1 MPSLTSLA
9 PAGPTATPAR
19 ITATAR
25 RLMAICGALL
35 AALLC
40 ALSVGASS
48 ASAHAALTST
58 DPADGSVVKTA
69 PREVTLNFSE
79 GVLLS
84 GDSVR
89 VLDPKGK
96 RVDTG
101 KTAHVGGKSS
111 TAGAGLHS
119 GLPDGT
125 YTVAWKAVSEDSHPV
140 SGAFTFSIGAP
151 SKTKAKVSTGDA
163 SDTTVST
170 LYGIGR
176 YAAYG
181 GFAALVG
188 GCVFAGLCRSSRPV
202 RKIAVGGWVT
212 VFTASLLLLLLRGP
226 YTDGEGIGGI
236 LDLGR
241 LGDVLSTKPGAALLS
256 RLLLLGAAAVFLAVL
271 FGSYTRRTGEG
282 EADARRRQDLAFGL
296 GFGGTVMA
304 VGLAATW
311 AMAEHASVGLQRQL
325 AMPVDVIHLIAVGV
339 WLGGLASLAVT
350 LRAGEPIERAAVR
363 RFSRL
368 AFGSVVALVVTG
380 LYQSWR
386 QVGSWGALTDTEYG
400 RWLLVKVGLMAVLV
414 GIAAIS
420 RRWTGRLTDAT
431 EAAGAETGAAT
442 KASAAT
448 KADAETKADAD
459 PEAGAETKAESGAEA
474 DVEATADE
482 TETEAGTK
490 AAKAGTKAAVK
501 AARPVRTGTADAAV
515 DTPADAEP
523 ESGDGPGDGSGT
535 GAADDDP
542 VRAAQLARQR
552 AAEDKTATL
561 RERDADRERS
571 GLRRSVLAETIV
583 AVVLLAVATVLSG
596 TQPGRAETE
605 QASAP
610 AATPGGQLNVD
621 PVSVLIPYDTGPKS
635 GRGKAVVMIEP
646 ALPGD
651 NALHVFTTDLADRP
665 VDVPEVKLSLTL
677 KDKGIGPLRIP
688 LERLSTGHWSAKTV
702 QLPMAG
708 TWQLSLTVRTSD
720 IDQVTETRN
729 VKVAQ

>member
-1 MPSLTSLA
+1 
-9 PAGPTATPAR
+9 
-19 ITATAR
+19 
-25 RLMAICGALL
+25 MAICGTLL

-111 TAGAGLHS
+111 TAAAGLHS

-151 SKTKAKVSTGDA
+151 SKTTAKVSTGGE
-163 SDTTVST
+163 SDSTVGT

-181 GFAALVG
+181 GFAALMG

-212 VFTASLLLLLLRGP
+212 VFTATLLLLLLRGP
-226 YTDGEGIGGI
+226 YTDGEGIGGV

-256 RLLLLGAAAVFLAVL
+256 RLLLLGAAAIFLAVL
-271 FGSYTRRTGEG
+271 FGSYTRRSGDAEV
-282 EADARRRQDLAFGL
+282 DARRRQDLAFGL

-339 WLGGLASLAVT
+339 WMGGLASLAVT
-350 LRAGEPIERAAVR
+350 LWAGEPIERAAVR

-400 RWLLVKVGLMAVLV
+400 RWLLVKVGLVAVLV
-414 GIAAIS
+414 GIAAVS

-431 EAAGAETGAAT
+431 A
-442 KASAAT
+442 
-448 KADAETKADAD
+448 
-459 PEAGAETKAESGAEA
+459 EAGAEK
-474 DVEATADE
+474 
-482 TETEAGTK
+482 ETEAE
-490 AAKAGTKAAVK
+490 AESASEAASDAKATTEARAEAGTDAETAAAVK
-501 AARPVRTGTADAAV
+501 AAQPTR
-515 DTPADAEP
+515 
-523 ESGDGPGDGSGT
+523 T
-535 GAADDDP
+535 GAADAAIDAPAEAESAKAESGESESGEESDDGDP

-552 AAEDKTATL
+552 AAKGKATTR

-571 GLRRSVLAETIV
+571 GLRRSVIAETVV

-605 QASAP
+605 QAGA
-610 AATPGGQLNVD
+610 AATQPGRDRLNVD
-621 PVSVLIPYDTGPKS
+621 PVSVLIPYNTGPKS

-677 KDKGIGPLRIP
+677 GSKGIGPLRIP
-688 LERLSTGHWSAKTV
+688 LERLSTGHWSARTV

>member
-1 MPSLTSLA
+1 MPSLTSPA
-9 PAGPTATPAR
+9 TAGPTATPAR
-19 ITATAR
+19 TAATAATAR
-25 RLMAICGALL
+25 RPMARRLVAICGALL

-40 ALSVGASS
+40 ALSVGANS

-58 DPADGSVVKTA
+58 DPEDGSVVQTA
-69 PREVTLNFSE
+69 PRAVTLTFSE

-89 VLDPKGK
+89 VLDPGGK

-111 TAGAGLHS
+111 TAAAGLHS

-151 SKTKAKVSTGDA
+151 SKTKAKVPTGGA
-163 SDTTVST
+163 SDSTVSA

-188 GCVFAGLCRSSRPV
+188 GSVFAGLCRSSRPV
-202 RKIAVGGWVT
+202 RKITVGGWVT
-212 VFTASLLLLLLRGP
+212 LFTSSLVLLLLRGP
-226 YTDGEGIGGI
+226 YTDGEGLGGV

-271 FGSYTRRTGEG
+271 FGSYTRRAADP
-282 EADARRRQDLAFGL
+282 EADPRRRQDLAFGL
-296 GFGGTVMA
+296 GFGGTVMS

-350 LRAGEPIERAAVR
+350 LRAGEPIEPAAVR

-400 RWLLVKVGLMAVLV
+400 RWLLVKVGLVAVLV
-414 GIAAIS
+414 GIAAVS
-420 RRWTGRLTDAT
+420 RRWTGRLGDAT
-431 EAAGAETGAAT
+431 GTTAGASSTTASGTAA
-442 KASAAT
+442 
-448 KADAETKADAD
+448 
-459 PEAGAETKAESGAEA
+459 EAGSEAGSDTPSEPETPS
-474 DVEATADE
+474 E
-482 TETEAGTK
+482 TEN
-490 AAKAGTKAAVK
+490 AAKAEGEPENAAGIKDAVK
-501 AARPVRTGTADAAV
+501 SARPVRTGAAGTVADA
-515 DTPADAEP
+515 PADAGTEP
-523 ESGDGPGDGSGT
+523 GEESGAGPGDSAGSGT
-535 GAADDDP
+535 AADDP
-542 VRAAQLARQR
+542 VRAAQLARQQ
-552 AAEDKTATL
+552 AARNRTATL
-561 RERDADRERS
+561 RKRDADPVRS

-583 AVVLLAVATVLSG
+583 AVVLLAVATVLSA
-596 TQPGRAETE
+596 TQPGRAETGRT
-605 QASAP
+605 A
-610 AATPGGQLNVD
+610 AATNPGDRLNVD

-665 VDVPEVKLSLTL
+665 VDVPEVKVSLTL
-677 KDKGIGPLRIP
+677 GQKGIGPLRVP
-688 LERLSTGHWSAKTV
+688 LEHLSTGHWSARTV

>member
-9 PAGPTATPAR
+9 PAGPTATPSR
-19 ITATAR
+19 TTATAR
-25 RLMAICGALL
+25 RLMAICGTLL

-111 TAGAGLHS
+111 TAAAGLHS

-151 SKTKAKVSTGDA
+151 SKTTAKVPTGEA
-163 SDTTVST
+163 SDSTVST

-188 GCVFAGLCRSSRPV
+188 GSVFAGFCRSSRPV

-241 LGDVLSTKPGAALLS
+241 LGEVLSTKPGAALLS

-271 FGSYTRRTGEG
+271 FGSYTRRTGER

-304 VGLAATW
+304 VGLSATW

-325 AMPVDVIHLIAVGV
+325 AMPVDMIHLIAVGV

-350 LRAGEPIERAAVR
+350 LRAGEPIGRAAVR

-400 RWLLVKVGLMAVLV
+400 RWLLVKVGLVAVLLA
-414 GIAAIS
+414 IAAIS

-431 EAAGAETGAAT
+431 AEETEAEAESGSKA
-442 KASAAT
+442 ASAAS
-448 KADAETKADAD
+448 DAEA
-459 PEAGAETKAESGAEA
+459 
-474 DVEATADE
+474 
-482 TETEAGTK
+482 EAGTQ
-490 AAKAGTKAAVK
+490 AEAKAAVK
-501 AARPVRTGTADAAV
+501 AARPVRTGAADAAL
-515 DTPADAEP
+515 DTPADAET
-523 ESGDGPGDGSGT
+523 ESGDGPGDGADT
-535 GAADDDP
+535 DAADDDP
-542 VRAAQLARQR
+542 ERAAQLARQR
-552 AAEDKTATL
+552 AAKDKTTTL
-561 RERDADRERS
+561 RERDADLERS
-571 GLRRSVLAETIV
+571 GLRRSVIAETIV
-583 AVVLLAVATVLSG
+583 AIVLLAVATVLSG

-605 QASAP
+605 QASAS
-610 AATPGGQLNVD
+610 ATKPGGQLNVD
-621 PVSVLIPYDTGPKS
+621 PVSVLVPYDTGPKS

-677 KDKGIGPLRIP
+677 KSKGIGPLRIP

>member
-1 MPSLTSLA
+1 
-9 PAGPTATPAR
+9 
-19 ITATAR
+19 
-25 RLMAICGALL
+25 MAICGTLL

-111 TAGAGLHS
+111 TAAAGLHS

-151 SKTKAKVSTGDA
+151 SKTTAKVPTGEA
-163 SDTTVST
+163 SDSTVST

-188 GCVFAGLCRSSRPV
+188 GSVFAGFCRSSRPV

-271 FGSYTRRTGEG
+271 FGSYTRRTGER

-304 VGLAATW
+304 VGLSATW

-325 AMPVDVIHLIAVGV
+325 AMPVDMIHLIAVGV

-350 LRAGEPIERAAVR
+350 LRAGEPIGRAAVR

-400 RWLLVKVGLMAVLV
+400 RWLLVKVGLVAVLLA
-414 GIAAIS
+414 IAAIS

-431 EAAGAETGAAT
+431 AEETEAEAESGSKA
-442 KASAAT
+442 ASAAS
-448 KADAETKADAD
+448 DAEA
-459 PEAGAETKAESGAEA
+459 
-474 DVEATADE
+474 
-482 TETEAGTK
+482 EAGTQ
-490 AAKAGTKAAVK
+490 AEAKAAVK
-501 AARPVRTGTADAAV
+501 AARPVRTGAADAAL
-515 DTPADAEP
+515 DTPADAET
-523 ESGDGPGDGSGT
+523 ESGDGPGDSADT
-535 GAADDDP
+535 DAADDDP
-542 VRAAQLARQR
+542 ERAAQLARQR
-552 AAEDKTATL
+552 AAKDKTTTL
-561 RERDADRERS
+561 RERDADLERS
-571 GLRRSVLAETIV
+571 GLRRSVIAETIV
-583 AVVLLAVATVLSG
+583 AIVLLAVATVLSG

-605 QASAP
+605 QASAS
-610 AATPGGQLNVD
+610 ATKPGGQLNVD
-621 PVSVLIPYDTGPKS
+621 PVSVLVPYDTGPKS

-677 KDKGIGPLRIP
+677 KSKGIGPLRIP

>member
-9 PAGPTATPAR
+9 PAGPAATR
-19 ITATAR
+19 TRTTATAR
-25 RLMAICGALL
+25 RLMAICGTLL

-101 KTAHVGGKSS
+101 KTAHADGKSS
-111 TAGAGLHS
+111 TAAAGLHS

-151 SKTKAKVSTGDA
+151 SKTKAKVPTGQA
-163 SDTTVST
+163 SDSTVST

-212 VFTASLLLLLLRGP
+212 AFTASLLLLLLRGP
-226 YTDGEGIGGI
+226 YTDGQGIGGI
-236 LDLGR
+236 LDLGG

-311 AMAEHASVGLQRQL
+311 AMAEHASVGPQRQL

-400 RWLLVKVGLMAVLV
+400 RWLLVKVGLVAVLV
-414 GIAAIS
+414 GIAAVS
-420 RRWTGRLTDAT
+420 RRWTGRLTEAT
-431 EAAGAETGAAT
+431 EAGEAAADAEAEAEN
-442 KASAAT
+442 
-448 KADAETKADAD
+448 DAETKA
-459 PEAGAETKAESGAEA
+459 ET

-482 TETEAGTK
+482 A
-490 AAKAGTKAAVK
+490 KAAVK
-501 AARPVRTGTADAAV
+501 AARPVRTGAADAAV
-515 DTPADAEP
+515 DTPADALAEAP
-523 ESGDGPGDGSGT
+523 VDALADAGTESGDGPGDDSGT
-535 GAADDDP
+535 GAADGDP

-552 AAEDKTATL
+552 AAKDKTATL

-605 QASAP
+605 QAKAP
-610 AATPGGQLNVD
+610 AATPGDQLNVD
-621 PVSVLIPYDTGPKS
+621 PVSVLIPYNTGPKS

-677 KDKGIGPLRIP
+677 KGKGIGPLRIP

>member
-9 PAGPTATPAR
+9 PAGPTATPSR
-19 ITATAR
+19 TTATAR
-25 RLMAICGALL
+25 RLMAICGTLL

-111 TAGAGLHS
+111 TAAAGLHS

-151 SKTKAKVSTGDA
+151 SKTTAKVPTGEA
-163 SDTTVST
+163 SDSTVST

-188 GCVFAGLCRSSRPV
+188 GSVFAGFCRSSRPV

-271 FGSYTRRTGEG
+271 FGSYTRRTGER

-304 VGLAATW
+304 VGLSATW

-325 AMPVDVIHLIAVGV
+325 AMPVDMIHLIAVGV

-350 LRAGEPIERAAVR
+350 LRAGEPIGRAAVR

-400 RWLLVKVGLMAVLV
+400 RWLLVKVGLVAVLLA
-414 GIAAIS
+414 IAAIS

-431 EAAGAETGAAT
+431 AEETEAEAESGSKA
-442 KASAAT
+442 ASAAS
-448 KADAETKADAD
+448 DAEA
-459 PEAGAETKAESGAEA
+459 
-474 DVEATADE
+474 
-482 TETEAGTK
+482 EAGTQ
-490 AAKAGTKAAVK
+490 AEAKAAVK
-501 AARPVRTGTADAAV
+501 AARPVRTGAADAAL
-515 DTPADAEP
+515 DTPADAET
-523 ESGDGPGDGSGT
+523 ESGDGPGDSADT
-535 GAADDDP
+535 DAADDDP
-542 VRAAQLARQR
+542 ERAAQLARQR
-552 AAEDKTATL
+552 AAKDKTTTL
-561 RERDADRERS
+561 RERDADLERS
-571 GLRRSVLAETIV
+571 GLRRSVIAETIV
-583 AVVLLAVATVLSG
+583 AIVLLAVATVLSG

-605 QASAP
+605 QASAS
-610 AATPGGQLNVD
+610 ATKPGGQLNVD
-621 PVSVLIPYDTGPKS
+621 PVSVLVPYDTGPKS

-677 KDKGIGPLRIP
+677 KSKGIGPLRIP

>member
-9 PAGPTATPAR
+9 PAGPTATPSR
-19 ITATAR
+19 TTATAR
-25 RLMAICGALL
+25 RLMAICGTLL

-111 TAGAGLHS
+111 TAAAGLHS

-151 SKTKAKVSTGDA
+151 SKTTAKVPTGEA
-163 SDTTVST
+163 SDSTVST

-188 GCVFAGLCRSSRPV
+188 GSVFAGFCRSSRPV

-241 LGDVLSTKPGAALLS
+241 LGEVLSTKPGAALLS

-271 FGSYTRRTGEG
+271 FGSYTRRTGER

-304 VGLAATW
+304 VGLSATW

-325 AMPVDVIHLIAVGV
+325 AMPVDMIHLIAVGV

-350 LRAGEPIERAAVR
+350 LRAGEPIGRAAVR

-400 RWLLVKVGLMAVLV
+400 RWLLVKVGLVAVLLA
-414 GIAAIS
+414 IAAIS

-431 EAAGAETGAAT
+431 AEETEAEAESGSKA
-442 KASAAT
+442 ASAAS
-448 KADAETKADAD
+448 DAE
-459 PEAGAETKAESGAEA
+459 AEA
-474 DVEATADE
+474 
-482 TETEAGTK
+482 EAGTQ
-490 AAKAGTKAAVK
+490 AEAKAAVK
-501 AARPVRTGTADAAV
+501 AARPVRTGAADAAL
-515 DTPADAEP
+515 DTPADAET
-523 ESGDGPGDGSGT
+523 ESGDGPGDGADT
-535 GAADDDP
+535 DAADDDP
-542 VRAAQLARQR
+542 ERAAQLARQR
-552 AAEDKTATL
+552 AAKDKTTTL
-561 RERDADRERS
+561 RERDADLERS
-571 GLRRSVLAETIV
+571 GLRRSVIAETIV
-583 AVVLLAVATVLSG
+583 AIVLLAVATVLSG

-605 QASAP
+605 QASAS
-610 AATPGGQLNVD
+610 ATKPGGQLNVD
-621 PVSVLIPYDTGPKS
+621 PVSVLVPYDTGPKS

-677 KDKGIGPLRIP
+677 KSKGIGPLRIP

>member
-9 PAGPTATPAR
+9 PAGPTATR
-19 ITATAR
+19 SRTTATAR
-25 RLMAICGALL
+25 RLTAICGTLL

-111 TAGAGLHS
+111 TAAAGLHS

-151 SKTKAKVSTGDA
+151 SKTTAKVSTGGG
-163 SDTTVST
+163 SDSTVGT

-212 VFTASLLLLLLRGP
+212 VFTATLLLLLLRGP
-226 YTDGEGIGGI
+226 YTDGEGIGGV
-236 LDLGR
+236 LGLGR

-256 RLLLLGAAAVFLAVL
+256 RLLLLGAAAIFLAVL
-271 FGSYTRRTGEG
+271 FGSYTRRTGDAEV
-282 EADARRRQDLAFGL
+282 DARRRQDLAFGL

-339 WLGGLASLAVT
+339 WMGGLASLAVT

-386 QVGSWGALTDTEYG
+386 QVGSWSALTDTEYG
-400 RWLLVKVGLMAVLV
+400 RWLLVKVGLVAVLV
-414 GIAAIS
+414 GIAAVS

-431 EAAGAETGAAT
+431 AEAEAEKETEAESASEAASDAKATT
-442 KASAAT
+442 KARAEAG
-448 KADAETKADAD
+448 ADAETA
-459 PEAGAETKAESGAEA
+459 
-474 DVEATADE
+474 
-482 TETEAGTK
+482 
-490 AAKAGTKAAVK
+490 AAVK
-501 AARPVRTGTADAAV
+501 AAQ
-515 DTPADAEP
+515 PAR
-523 ESGDGPGDGSGT
+523 T
-535 GAADDDP
+535 GAADAAIDTPAEAESGEAESGEAESGEAESGEESDDGDP

-552 AAEDKTATL
+552 AAKGKATTL

-571 GLRRSVLAETIV
+571 GLRRSVIAETVV

-605 QASAP
+605 QAGA
-610 AATPGGQLNVD
+610 AATQPGRDRLNVD
-621 PVSVLIPYDTGPKS
+621 PVSVLIPYNTGPKS

-651 NALHVFTTDLADRP
+651 NALHVFTTDPADRP

-677 KDKGIGPLRIP
+677 ESKGIGPLRIP
-688 LERLSTGHWSAKTV
+688 LERLSTGHWSARTV

>member
-9 PAGPTATPAR
+9 PAGPTATPSR
-19 ITATAR
+19 TTATAR
-25 RLMAICGALL
+25 RLMAICGTLL

-111 TAGAGLHS
+111 TAAAGLHS

-151 SKTKAKVSTGDA
+151 SRTTAKVPTGEA
-163 SDTTVST
+163 SDSTVST

-181 GFAALVG
+181 GFAAMVG
-188 GCVFAGLCRSSRPV
+188 GSVFAGLCRSSRPV

-212 VFTASLLLLLLRGP
+212 VFTASLVLLLLRGP

-271 FGSYTRRTGEG
+271 FGSYTRRTGER

-304 VGLAATW
+304 VGLSATW

-325 AMPVDVIHLIAVGV
+325 AMPVDMIHLIAVGV

-350 LRAGEPIERAAVR
+350 LRAGEPIGRAAVR

-400 RWLLVKVGLMAVLV
+400 RWLLVKVGLVAVLL

-431 EAAGAETGAAT
+431 ADTAEETDAEAEAESASEAAPA
-442 KASAAT
+442 ASAAS
-448 KADAETKADAD
+448 
-459 PEAGAETKAESGAEA
+459 EA
-474 DVEATADE
+474 EATA
-482 TETEAGTK
+482 EAE
-490 AAKAGTKAAVK
+490 AEAGTKAAVK
-501 AARPVRTGTADAAV
+501 AGVKAAQPVRTAAADAAV
-515 DTPADAEP
+515 DTPADAET
-523 ESGDGPGDGSGT
+523 ESGDGPGDGAGSD
-535 GAADDDP
+535 AADDDP
-542 VRAAQLARQR
+542 ERAAQLARQR
-552 AAEDKTATL
+552 AAKDKTATL

-571 GLRRSVLAETIV
+571 ALRRSVIAETIV

-605 QASAP
+605 QASAS
-610 AATPGGQLNVD
+610 ATKPGGQLNVD
-621 PVSVLIPYDTGPKS
+621 PVSVLVPYNTGPKS

-651 NALHVFTTDLADRP
+651 NELHVFTTDLADRP

-677 KDKGIGPLRIP
+677 KSKGIGPLRIP

>member
-9 PAGPTATPAR
+9 PAGPTATPTR
-19 ITATAR
+19 TTATAR
-25 RLMAICGALL
+25 RLMAICGTLL

-101 KTAHVGGKSS
+101 KTAHVDGKSS
-111 TAGAGLHS
+111 TAAAGLHS

-151 SKTKAKVSTGDA
+151 SKTKAKVPTGEA
-163 SDTTVST
+163 SDSTVST

-188 GCVFAGLCRSSRPV
+188 GSVFAGVCRSSRPV

-350 LRAGEPIERAAVR
+350 LRAGEPIERVAVR

-400 RWLLVKVGLMAVLV
+400 RWLLVKVGLVAVLV
-414 GIAAIS
+414 GIAAVS
-420 RRWTGRLTDAT
+420 RRWTGRLTDVT
-431 EAAGAETGAAT
+431 EAAGAE
-442 KASAAT
+442 
-448 KADAETKADAD
+448 ADAEAMAGS
-459 PEAGAETKAESGAEA
+459 GAET
-474 DVEATADE
+474 DVEAMADTTKAE
-482 TETEAGTK
+482 TET
-490 AAKAGTKAAVK
+490 KAGAKAAVK
-501 AARPVRTGTADAAV
+501 AARPVRTGVADAAV
-515 DTPADAEP
+515 GTPADASADAP
-523 ESGDGPGDGSGT
+523 DDDDAESGDGPGDDSGT

-542 VRAAQLARQR
+542 VRTAQLARQR
-552 AAEDKTATL
+552 AAKDKTATL

-610 AATPGGQLNVD
+610 ASTPGDQLNVD

>member
-9 PAGPTATPAR
+9 PAGPTAAPSRT
-19 ITATAR
+19 TATAR
-25 RLMAICGALL
+25 RLMAICGTLL

-101 KTAHVGGKSS
+101 KTAHAGGKSS
-111 TAGAGLHS
+111 TAAAGLHS

-151 SKTKAKVSTGDA
+151 SKTTAKVPTGEA
-163 SDTTVST
+163 SDSTVST

-188 GCVFAGLCRSSRPV
+188 GCVFAGFCRSSRPV

-271 FGSYTRRTGEG
+271 FGSYTRRTGER

-304 VGLAATW
+304 VGLSATW

-325 AMPVDVIHLIAVGV
+325 AMPVDIIHLIAVGV

-350 LRAGEPIERAAVR
+350 LRAGEPIGRAAVR

-400 RWLLVKVGLMAVLV
+400 RWLLVKVGLVAVLL

-431 EAAGAETGAAT
+431 AEETDAEAESASEAAPAASDVDVT
-442 KASAAT
+442 A
-448 KADAETKADAD
+448 
-459 PEAGAETKAESGAEA
+459 EAGIKSEA
-474 DVEATADE
+474 
-482 TETEAGTK
+482 
-490 AAKAGTKAAVK
+490 KAAVK
-501 AARPVRTGTADAAV
+501 AARPVRTGAADAAV
-515 DTPADAEP
+515 DAPADAET
-523 ESGDGPGDGSGT
+523 ESGDGPGDGT
-535 GAADDDP
+535 DTAADDDP
-542 VRAAQLARQR
+542 ERAAQLARQR
-552 AAEDKTATL
+552 AAKDKTATL

-571 GLRRSVLAETIV
+571 GLRRSVIAETIV

-610 AATPGGQLNVD
+610 ATKPGGQLNVD
-621 PVSVLIPYDTGPKS
+621 PVSVLVPYNTGPKS

-677 KDKGIGPLRIP
+677 KSKGIGPLRIP

>member
-9 PAGPTATPAR
+9 PTGPTATPTR
-19 ITATAR
+19 TTATAR
-25 RLMAICGALL
+25 RLMAICGTLL

-101 KTAHVGGKSS
+101 KTAHVDGKSS
-111 TAGAGLHS
+111 TAAAGLHS

-151 SKTKAKVSTGDA
+151 SKTKAKVPTGEA
-163 SDTTVST
+163 SDSTVST

-400 RWLLVKVGLMAVLV
+400 RWLLVKVGLVAVLV
-414 GIAAIS
+414 GIAAVS

-431 EAAGAETGAAT
+431 EAAGAE
-442 KASAAT
+442 
-448 KADAETKADAD
+448 ADAE
-459 PEAGAETKAESGAEA
+459 AGAGSGAEAESGAEG
-474 DVEATADE
+474 DVAAAATAAAD
-482 TETEAGTK
+482 GT
-490 AAKAGTKAAVK
+490 KAGTKAAVQ
-501 AARPVRTGTADAAV
+501 AARPVHTGAADAAV
-515 DTPADAEP
+515 DPRADTPAEAPADAGT
-523 ESGDGPGDGSGT
+523 ESDDGRPGGDSGT
-535 GAADDDP
+535 GAADGDP
-542 VRAAQLARQR
+542 VRTAQLARQR
-552 AAEDKTATL
+552 AAKDKTATL

-605 QASAP
+605 QAGAR
-610 AATPGGQLNVD
+610 ATKPVDQLNVD
-621 PVSVLIPYDTGPKS
+621 PVSVLIPYNTGPKS

-677 KDKGIGPLRIP
+677 KGKGIGPLRIP

>member
-9 PAGPTATPAR
+9 PTGPTATPTR
-19 ITATAR
+19 TTGTAR
-25 RLMAICGALL
+25 RLMAICGTLL

-40 ALSVGASS
+40 ALSVGASP

-101 KTAHVGGKSS
+101 KTAHVDGKSS
-111 TAGAGLHS
+111 TAAAGLHS

-151 SKTKAKVSTGDA
+151 SKTKAKVPTGEA
-163 SDTTVST
+163 SDSTVST

-176 YAAYG
+176 YAAYA

-400 RWLLVKVGLMAVLV
+400 RWLLVKVGLVAVLV
-414 GIAAIS
+414 GIAAVS

-431 EAAGAETGAAT
+431 EAAGAE
-442 KASAAT
+442 
-448 KADAETKADAD
+448 ADAEADAEA
-459 PEAGAETKAESGAEA
+459 EAGAGAQAGAEAEAGSGAEA
-474 DVEATADE
+474 DVAATATADE
-482 TETEAGTK
+482 TKAG
-490 AAKAGTKAAVK
+490 AKAETKAAVR
-501 AARPVRTGTADAAV
+501 AARPVRTGAADAAV
-515 DTPADAEP
+515 DTRADTPADTLADAGT
-523 ESGDGPGDGSGT
+523 ESGDGRPGGDSGT
-535 GAADDDP
+535 GAADGDP
-542 VRAAQLARQR
+542 VRTAQLARQR
-552 AAEDKTATL
+552 AAKDKTATL

-605 QASAP
+605 QAGAR
-610 AATPGGQLNVD
+610 ATKPVDRLNVD
-621 PVSVLIPYDTGPKS
+621 PVSVLIPYNTGPKS

-677 KDKGIGPLRIP
+677 KGKGIGPLRIP

>member
-9 PAGPTATPAR
+9 PAGPTATR
-19 ITATAR
+19 SRTTATAR
-25 RLMAICGALL
+25 RLMAICGTLL

-111 TAGAGLHS
+111 TAAAGLHS

-151 SKTKAKVSTGDA
+151 SKTTAKVSTGGE
-163 SDTTVST
+163 SDGTVGT

-212 VFTASLLLLLLRGP
+212 VFTATLLLLLLRGP
-226 YTDGEGIGGI
+226 YTDGEGIGGV

-256 RLLLLGAAAVFLAVL
+256 RLLLLGAAAIFLAVL
-271 FGSYTRRTGEG
+271 FGSYTRRSGDAEV
-282 EADARRRQDLAFGL
+282 DARRRQDLAFGL

-339 WLGGLASLAVT
+339 WMGGLASLAVT

-400 RWLLVKVGLMAVLV
+400 RWLLVKVGLVAVLV
-414 GIAAIS
+414 GIAAVS

-431 EAAGAETGAAT
+431 
-442 KASAAT
+442 
-448 KADAETKADAD
+448 
-459 PEAGAETKAESGAEA
+459 AEA
-474 DVEATADE
+474 EK
-482 TETEAGTK
+482 ETEAGTE
-490 AAKAGTKAAVK
+490 AESASEAASDAKATTEARAEAGTDAETAAAVK
-501 AARPVRTGTADAAV
+501 AAQ
-515 DTPADAEP
+515 PAR
-523 ESGDGPGDGSGT
+523 T
-535 GAADDDP
+535 GAADAAIDTPAEAESREAESGEAESGEESDDGDP

-552 AAEDKTATL
+552 AAKGKATTR

-571 GLRRSVLAETIV
+571 GLRRSVIAETAV

-605 QASAP
+605 QAGA
-610 AATPGGQLNVD
+610 AATQPGRDRLNVD
-621 PVSVLIPYDTGPKS
+621 PVSVLIPYNTGPKS

-677 KDKGIGPLRIP
+677 GSKGIGPLRIP
-688 LERLSTGHWSAKTV
+688 LERLSTGHWSARSV

>member
-9 PAGPTATPAR
+9 PAGPTATPSR
-19 ITATAR
+19 TTATAR
-25 RLMAICGALL
+25 RLMAICGTLL

-111 TAGAGLHS
+111 TAAAGLHS

-151 SKTKAKVSTGDA
+151 SKTTAKVPTGEA
-163 SDTTVST
+163 SDSTVST

-188 GCVFAGLCRSSRPV
+188 GSVFAGFCRSSRPV

-241 LGDVLSTKPGAALLS
+241 LGEVLSTKPGAALLS

-271 FGSYTRRTGEG
+271 FGSYTRRTGER

-304 VGLAATW
+304 VGLSATW

-350 LRAGEPIERAAVR
+350 LRAGEPIGRAAVR

-400 RWLLVKVGLMAVLV
+400 RWLLVKVGLVAVLLA
-414 GIAAIS
+414 IAAIS

-431 EAAGAETGAAT
+431 AEETEAEAESGSKA
-442 KASAAT
+442 ASAAS
-448 KADAETKADAD
+448 DAEA
-459 PEAGAETKAESGAEA
+459 
-474 DVEATADE
+474 
-482 TETEAGTK
+482 EAGTQ
-490 AAKAGTKAAVK
+490 AEAKAAVK
-501 AARPVRTGTADAAV
+501 AARPVRTGAADAAL
-515 DTPADAEP
+515 DTPADAET
-523 ESGDGPGDGSGT
+523 ESGDGPGDGADT
-535 GAADDDP
+535 DAADDDP
-542 VRAAQLARQR
+542 ERAAQLARQR
-552 AAEDKTATL
+552 AAKDKTTTL
-561 RERDADRERS
+561 RERDADLERS
-571 GLRRSVLAETIV
+571 GLRRSVIAETIV
-583 AVVLLAVATVLSG
+583 AIVLLAVATVLSG

-605 QASAP
+605 QASAS
-610 AATPGGQLNVD
+610 ATKPGGQLNVD
-621 PVSVLIPYDTGPKS
+621 PVSVLVPYDTGPKS

-677 KDKGIGPLRIP
+677 KSKGIGPLRIP

>member
-9 PAGPTATPAR
+9 PAGPTATR
-19 ITATAR
+19 SRTTATAR
-25 RLMAICGALL
+25 RLMAICGTLL

-111 TAGAGLHS
+111 TAAAGLHS

-151 SKTKAKVSTGDA
+151 SKTTAKVSTGGE
-163 SDTTVST
+163 SDGTVGT

-212 VFTASLLLLLLRGP
+212 VFTATLLLLLLRGP
-226 YTDGEGIGGI
+226 YTDGEGIGGV

-256 RLLLLGAAAVFLAVL
+256 RLLLLGAAAIFLAVL
-271 FGSYTRRTGEG
+271 FGSYTRRTGDAEV
-282 EADARRRQDLAFGL
+282 DARRRQDLAFGL

-339 WLGGLASLAVT
+339 WMGGLASLAVT

-414 GIAAIS
+414 GIAAVS

-431 EAAGAETGAAT
+431 
-442 KASAAT
+442 
-448 KADAETKADAD
+448 
-459 PEAGAETKAESGAEA
+459 AEA
-474 DVEATADE
+474 EK
-482 TETEAGTK
+482 ETEAGTETE
-490 AAKAGTKAAVK
+490 AETESASEAASDAKATTEAGAEAATDAETAAAVK
-501 AARPVRTGTADAAV
+501 AAQ
-515 DTPADAEP
+515 PAR
-523 ESGDGPGDGSGT
+523 T
-535 GAADDDP
+535 GAADAAIDTPAEAESAAAEPGEAEPGEESDDGDP

-552 AAEDKTATL
+552 AAKGKATTR

-571 GLRRSVLAETIV
+571 GLRRSVIAETAV

-605 QASAP
+605 QAGA
-610 AATPGGQLNVD
+610 AATQPGRDRLNVD
-621 PVSVLIPYDTGPKS
+621 PVSVLIPYNTGPKS

-677 KDKGIGPLRIP
+677 KSKGIGPLRIP
-688 LERLSTGHWSAKTV
+688 LERLSTGHWSARTV

>member
-9 PAGPTATPAR
+9 PAGPTATR
-19 ITATAR
+19 SRTTATAR
-25 RLMAICGALL
+25 RLMAICGTLL

-111 TAGAGLHS
+111 TAAAGLHS

-151 SKTKAKVSTGDA
+151 SKTTAKVSTGGE
-163 SDTTVST
+163 SDSTVGT

-212 VFTASLLLLLLRGP
+212 VFTATLLLLLLRGP
-226 YTDGEGIGGI
+226 YTDGEGIGGV

-256 RLLLLGAAAVFLAVL
+256 RLLLLGAAAIFLAVL
-271 FGSYTRRTGEG
+271 FGSYTRRSGDAEV
-282 EADARRRQDLAFGL
+282 DARRRQDLAFGL

-339 WLGGLASLAVT
+339 WMGGLASLAVT
-350 LRAGEPIERAAVR
+350 LWAGEPIERAAVR

-400 RWLLVKVGLMAVLV
+400 RWLLVKVGLVAVLV
-414 GIAAIS
+414 GIAAVS

-431 EAAGAETGAAT
+431 
-442 KASAAT
+442 
-448 KADAETKADAD
+448 
-459 PEAGAETKAESGAEA
+459 AEA
-474 DVEATADE
+474 EAE
-482 TETEAGTK
+482 KETEAGTE
-490 AAKAGTKAAVK
+490 AESASEAASDAKATTEARAEAGTDAETAAAVK
-501 AARPVRTGTADAAV
+501 AAQ
-515 DTPADAEP
+515 PAR
-523 ESGDGPGDGSGT
+523 T
-535 GAADDDP
+535 GAADAAIDAPAEAESAKAESGEAESGEAESGEESDDGDP

-552 AAEDKTATL
+552 AAKGKATTR

-571 GLRRSVLAETIV
+571 GLRRSVIAETVV

-605 QASAP
+605 QAGA
-610 AATPGGQLNVD
+610 AATQPGRDRLNVD
-621 PVSVLIPYDTGPKS
+621 PVSVLIPYNTGPKS

-677 KDKGIGPLRIP
+677 GSKGIGPLRIP
-688 LERLSTGHWSAKTV
+688 LERLSTGHWSARTV

>member
-1 MPSLTSLA
+1 MPSLTSPA
-9 PAGPTATPAR
+9 PAGHTATPAR
-19 ITATAR
+19 TTTGATSRTTTAAR
-25 RLMAICGALL
+25 RLVARRLTAVCGTLL

-40 ALSVGASS
+40 ALSVGAGS

-58 DPADGSVVKTA
+58 DPADGSVVQTA
-69 PREVTLNFSE
+69 PREVTLHFSE

-84 GDSVR
+84 DDSVR
-89 VLDPKGK
+89 VLDPSGR

-101 KTAHVGGKSS
+101 KATHVGGTSS
-111 TAGAGLHS
+111 TAAAELHS

-151 SKTKAKVSTGDA
+151 SKTTAKVPTGGA
-163 SDTTVST
+163 SDTTVGT

-188 GCVFAGLCRSSRPV
+188 GCVFAGFCRSSRPV

-212 VFTASLLLLLLRGP
+212 VFAASLLLLLLRGP
-226 YTDGEGIGGI
+226 YTEGEGIGGV
-236 LDLGR
+236 LDLGG

-271 FGSYTRRTGEG
+271 FGSYTRRTEAKAEG
-282 EADARRRQDLAFGL
+282 ETAQAAEAADVRRRQDLAFGL

-339 WLGGLASLAVT
+339 WLGGLASLAAT

-400 RWLLVKVGLMAVLV
+400 RWLLVKVGLVAVLV

-431 EAAGAETGAAT
+431 A
-442 KASAAT
+442 
-448 KADAETKADAD
+448 
-459 PEAGAETKAESGAEA
+459 EAGNQAEA
-474 DVEATADE
+474 E
-482 TETEAGTK
+482 GP
-490 AAKAGTKAAVK
+490 VK
-501 AARPVRTGTADAAV
+501 AARPVRTGAADAADAADAAGDTRETP
-515 DTPADAEP
+515 DTPADAEA
-523 ESGDGPGDGSGT
+523 ESGEGERGEASGDGAGS
-535 GAADDDP
+535 AADDDP

-552 AAEDKTATL
+552 AARDKTATL
-561 RERDADRERS
+561 RERDADAERS
-571 GLRRSVLAETIV
+571 GLRRSVIAETVV

-596 TQPGRAETE
+596 TQPGRAETG
-605 QASAP
+605 QA
-610 AATPGGQLNVD
+610 AAAAADPGGRPKVD

-651 NALHVFTTDLADRP
+651 NALHVFLTDPADRP
-665 VDVPEVKLSLTL
+665 VDVPEVKVALTL
-677 KDKGIGPLRIP
+677 KPKGIGPLRIP
-688 LERLSTGHWSAKTV
+688 LEHLSTGHWSAANV

>member
-1 MPSLTSLA
+1 
-9 PAGPTATPAR
+9 
-19 ITATAR
+19 
-25 RLMAICGALL
+25 MAICGTLL

-111 TAGAGLHS
+111 TAAAGLHS

-151 SKTKAKVSTGDA
+151 SKTTAKVPTGEA
-163 SDTTVST
+163 SDSTVST

-188 GCVFAGLCRSSRPV
+188 GSVFAGFCRSSRPV

-271 FGSYTRRTGEG
+271 FGSYTRRTGER

-304 VGLAATW
+304 VGLSATW

-325 AMPVDVIHLIAVGV
+325 AMPVDMIHLIAVGV

-350 LRAGEPIERAAVR
+350 LRAGEPIGRAAVR

-400 RWLLVKVGLMAVLV
+400 RWLLVKVGLVAVLLA
-414 GIAAIS
+414 IAAIS

-431 EAAGAETGAAT
+431 AEETEAEAESGSKA
-442 KASAAT
+442 ASAAS
-448 KADAETKADAD
+448 DAEA
-459 PEAGAETKAESGAEA
+459 
-474 DVEATADE
+474 
-482 TETEAGTK
+482 EAGTQ
-490 AAKAGTKAAVK
+490 AEAKAAVK
-501 AARPVRTGTADAAV
+501 AARPVRTGAVDAAL
-515 DTPADAEP
+515 DTPADAET
-523 ESGDGPGDGSGT
+523 ESGDGPGDGADT
-535 GAADDDP
+535 DAADDDP
-542 VRAAQLARQR
+542 ERAAQLARQR
-552 AAEDKTATL
+552 AAKDKTTTL
-561 RERDADRERS
+561 RERDADLERS
-571 GLRRSVLAETIV
+571 GLRRSVIAETIV
-583 AVVLLAVATVLSG
+583 AIVLLAVATVLSG
-596 TQPGRAETE
+596 TQPGRTETE
-605 QASAP
+605 QASAS
-610 AATPGGQLNVD
+610 ATKPGGQLNVD
-621 PVSVLIPYDTGPKS
+621 PVSVLVPYDTGPKS

-677 KDKGIGPLRIP
+677 KSKGIGPLRIP

-702 QLPMAG
+702 QLPMVG

>member
-9 PAGPTATPAR
+9 PAGPTATPSR
-19 ITATAR
+19 TTATAR
-25 RLMAICGALL
+25 RLMAICGTLL

-111 TAGAGLHS
+111 TAAAGLHS

-151 SKTKAKVSTGDA
+151 SKTTAKVPTGEA
-163 SDTTVST
+163 SDSTVST

-181 GFAALVG
+181 GFAAMVG
-188 GCVFAGLCRSSRPV
+188 GSVFAGLCRSSRPV

-212 VFTASLLLLLLRGP
+212 VFTASLVLLLLRGP

-271 FGSYTRRTGEG
+271 FGSYTRRTGER

-304 VGLAATW
+304 VGLSATW

-325 AMPVDVIHLIAVGV
+325 AMPVDMIHLIAVGV

-350 LRAGEPIERAAVR
+350 LRAGEPIGRAAVR

-400 RWLLVKVGLMAVLV
+400 RWLLVKVGLVAVLL

-431 EAAGAETGAAT
+431 ADTAEETDAEAEAESASEAAPA
-442 KASAAT
+442 ASAAS
-448 KADAETKADAD
+448 
-459 PEAGAETKAESGAEA
+459 EA
-474 DVEATADE
+474 EATA
-482 TETEAGTK
+482 EAE
-490 AAKAGTKAAVK
+490 AEAAVK
-501 AARPVRTGTADAAV
+501 AGVKAGVKAAQPVRTGAADAAV
-515 DTPADAEP
+515 DTPADAET
-523 ESGDGPGDGSGT
+523 ESGDGPGDGAGSD
-535 GAADDDP
+535 AADDDP
-542 VRAAQLARQR
+542 ERAAQLARQR
-552 AAEDKTATL
+552 AAKDKTATL

-571 GLRRSVLAETIV
+571 ALRRSVIAETIV

-605 QASAP
+605 QASAS
-610 AATPGGQLNVD
+610 ATKPGGQLNVD
-621 PVSVLIPYDTGPKS
+621 PVSVLVPYNTGPKS

-677 KDKGIGPLRIP
+677 KSKGIGPLRIP

>member
-9 PAGPTATPAR
+9 PAGPTATPSR
-19 ITATAR
+19 TTATAR
-25 RLMAICGALL
+25 RLMAICGTLL

-111 TAGAGLHS
+111 TAAAGLHS

-151 SKTKAKVSTGDA
+151 SKTTAKVPTGQA
-163 SDTTVST
+163 SDSTVST

-188 GCVFAGLCRSSRPV
+188 GSVFAGFCRSSRPV

-271 FGSYTRRTGEG
+271 FGSYTRRTGAR

-304 VGLAATW
+304 VGLSATW

-325 AMPVDVIHLIAVGV
+325 AMPVDMIHLIAVGV

-350 LRAGEPIERAAVR
+350 LRAGEPIGRAAVR

-400 RWLLVKVGLMAVLV
+400 RWLLVKVGLVAVLLA
-414 GIAAIS
+414 IAAIS

-431 EAAGAETGAAT
+431 AEETEAEAESGSEA
-442 KASAAT
+442 ASAAS
-448 KADAETKADAD
+448 DAE
-459 PEAGAETKAESGAEA
+459 AEA
-474 DVEATADE
+474 
-482 TETEAGTK
+482 EAGTK
-490 AAKAGTKAAVK
+490 TEAKTAVK
-501 AARPVRTGTADAAV
+501 AARPVRTGAAAAAV
-515 DTPADAEP
+515 DTPADAETD
-523 ESGDGPGDGSGT
+523 SGDGPGDGADT
-535 GAADDDP
+535 DAADDDP
-542 VRAAQLARQR
+542 ERAAQLARQR
-552 AAEDKTATL
+552 AAKDKTTTL

-571 GLRRSVLAETIV
+571 GLRRSVIAETIV

-610 AATPGGQLNVD
+610 ATKPGGQLNVD
-621 PVSVLIPYDTGPKS
+621 PVSVLVPYNTGPKS

-677 KDKGIGPLRIP
+677 KSKGIGPLRIP

>member
-9 PAGPTATPAR
+9 PAGPTATR
-19 ITATAR
+19 SRTTATAR
-25 RLMAICGALL
+25 RLMAICGTLL

-111 TAGAGLHS
+111 TAAAGLHS

-151 SKTKAKVSTGDA
+151 SKTTAKVSTGGE
-163 SDTTVST
+163 SDGTVGT

-212 VFTASLLLLLLRGP
+212 VFTATLLLLLLRGP
-226 YTDGEGIGGI
+226 YTDGEGIGGV

-256 RLLLLGAAAVFLAVL
+256 RLLLLGAAAIFLAVL
-271 FGSYTRRTGEG
+271 FGSYTRRSGDAEV
-282 EADARRRQDLAFGL
+282 DARRRQDLAFGL

-339 WLGGLASLAVT
+339 WMGGLASLAVT

-400 RWLLVKVGLMAVLV
+400 RWLLVKVGLVAVLV
-414 GIAAIS
+414 GIAAVS

-431 EAAGAETGAAT
+431 A
-442 KASAAT
+442 
-448 KADAETKADAD
+448 
-459 PEAGAETKAESGAEA
+459 EAGAEK
-474 DVEATADE
+474 
-482 TETEAGTK
+482 ETEAE
-490 AAKAGTKAAVK
+490 AESASEAASDAKATTEARAEAGTDAETAAAVK
-501 AARPVRTGTADAAV
+501 AAQ
-515 DTPADAEP
+515 PAR
-523 ESGDGPGDGSGT
+523 T
-535 GAADDDP
+535 GAADAAIDTPAEAESAKAKSAAAESGEAESGEAESGEESDDGDP

-552 AAEDKTATL
+552 AAKGKATTR

-571 GLRRSVLAETIV
+571 GLRRSVIAETVV

-605 QASAP
+605 QASA
-610 AATPGGQLNVD
+610 AATQPGRDRLNVD
-621 PVSVLIPYDTGPKS
+621 PVSVLIPYNTGPKS

-677 KDKGIGPLRIP
+677 GSKGIGPLRIP
-688 LERLSTGHWSAKTV
+688 LERLSTGHWSARTV